1 MHLQS
6 LIPHTQLQA
15 LSRHSISGF
24 KNRVTYGIEVTPKI
38 LSLLKA
44 TVDIVLTG
52 FTESFTNYN
61 TIKE

>member
-6 LIPHTQLQA
+6 LIPHTQLQV
-15 LSRHSISGF
+15 LSRHSISGY
-24 KNRVTYGIEVTPKI
+24 KNRVTCSMEVTPKI

-44 TVDIVLTG
+44 TADIVLTG
-52 FTESFTNYN
+52 FTESFTNDN

>member
-1 MHLQS
+1 MHF

-15 LSRHSISGF
+15 LSRDSISGF
-24 KNRVTYGIEVTPKI
+24 KNRVTYSIEVTPKI